1 LPVSSLQESA
11 ENEYTLIRRSLD
23 SLGYKGSLPLESIP
37 IVSQLLTDLIK
48 ATKSF
53 KTLMSEKQQLLND
66 LNVQNDIVLPLRN
79 ENYKLAKD
87 NNELHQELIRIKD
100 IIDLNK
106 NSNDVNLKKLINV
119 NEEMKFVLEQKD
131 KKIKMLQ
138 VDKEILRK
146 KLNIIYDKLY
156 MGEGD
161 KSIIGDKG
169 LVKAHKIISNEHPKN
184 VNTTYTKK
192 MFEMNGDLPDDNN
205 NNYEENNNINNNN
218 FNREQQNWI
227 NNDIQK
233 ASQQIETLK
242 SEINALKDELENKTN
257 IINNYNTIIQTRDD
271 EIKRLQNFTYSNLD
285 NKQELKIRYNVDI
298 LEMEN
303 EKLKRQNEFLNNENH
318 KLNSIDYFH
327 THRCREEEVRKLDK
341 EILKLK
347 KENEKLRKYS
357 EFSLNNNNVSRLNT
371 SQNKLKLEKQN
382 VLKLL
387 EQEKKKNEE
396 MNKLIEENKNLME
409 KHMKDFNDEK
419 NILNENINKLK
430 NELQNEKNTNIK

>member
-1 LPVSSLQESA
+1 
-11 ENEYTLIRRSLD
+11 
-23 SLGYKGSLPLESIP
+23 
-37 IVSQLLTDLIK
+37 
-48 ATKSF
+48 
-53 KTLMSEKQQLLND
+53 
-66 LNVQNDIVLPLRN
+66 
-79 ENYKLAKD
+79 
-87 NNELHQELIRIKD
+87 
-100 IIDLNK
+100 
-106 NSNDVNLKKLINV
+106 
-119 NEEMKFVLEQKD
+119 MKFVLEQKD

-192 MFEMNGDLPDDNN
+192 MFEMNGDLPVDNNDDNN
-205 NNYEENNNINNNN
+205 YNENEINNY
-218 FNREQQNWI
+218 NREQQNWI

-233 ASQQIETLK
+233 ASQQIEALK
-242 SEINALKDELENKTN
+242 SEINTLKDELENKMN
-257 IINNYNTIIQTRDD
+257 IINNYNSIIQTRDD

-327 THRCREEEVRKLDK
+327 THRCREEEVKKLDK

-357 EFSLNNNNVSRLNT
+357 EFNLNNNNVSRLNT
-371 SQNKLKLEKQN
+371 SQNMKFKLEKQN

-387 EQEKKKNEE
+387 EQEKKKT
-396 MNKLIEENKNLME
+396 KN
-409 KHMKDFNDEK
+409 
-419 NILNENINKLK
+419 
-430 NELQNEKNTNIK
+430 